1 MKKLL
6 LILLCFPFLVF
17 SQNEKRL
24 ALVIGN
30 SDYQYLPKLPNPVGD
45 ALLIAQTL
53 DSLGFDVTLDTNIS
67 TARNFLDRITEFGA
81 KRDSFEVGFIFY
93 AGHGMQVNG
102 QNYLLPTKEKFSS
115 EIAASKTY

>member
-1 MKKLL
+1 ML
-6 LILLCFPFLVF
+6 F
-17 SQNEKRL
+17 
-24 ALVIGN
+24 A
-30 SDYQYLPKLPNPVGD
+30 
-45 ALLIAQTL
+45 
-53 DSLGFDVTLDTNIS
+53 

-115 EIAASKTY
+115 EIGPSKTY